1 VIQLLGNEINDQC
14 VTLDLSLAAGLR
26 SVQADRVLIE

>member
-1 VIQLLGNEINDQC
+1 VIELLGNEIDDQC
-14 VTLDLSLAAGLR
+14 VTLDLSLAGGLP